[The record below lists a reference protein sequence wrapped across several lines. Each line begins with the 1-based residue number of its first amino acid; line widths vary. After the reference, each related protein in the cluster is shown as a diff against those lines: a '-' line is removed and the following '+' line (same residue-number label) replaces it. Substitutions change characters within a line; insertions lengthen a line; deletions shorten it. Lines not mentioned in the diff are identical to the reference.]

1 MTVGDYLDA
10 LKALPFGTPEDIV
23 GREPFL
29 VLSPHPDD
37 ETLGCGG
44 LLVRAERAGTRG
56 HVLILTDGSA
66 SHPNSKTYPA
76 ARLTALRRDE
86 ARAAVAALGL
96 PEGRLGFLDLR
107 DAATPSGGPDFEA
120 AVDAIAGRA
129 EAVGA
134 RTLLVTWGHDP
145 HCDHET
151 AFAMARASA
160 ARLGL
165 RLFAYPVWG
174 LHRAREEALDEPMPR
189 GFRLD
194 IAPEQTVKRRAI
206 DCYPSQMT
214 RMIDDDPEAFCFTEA
229 QLAPFLGTVETFIE
243 VQA

>member
-10 LKALPFGTPEDIV
+10 LAALPFGSVEDVV

-44 LLVRAERAGTRG
+44 LLALAERAGLRG
-56 HVLILTDGSA
+56 HVLILTDGAA
-66 SHPNSKTYPA
+66 SHPNSPSYPA
-76 ARLTALRRDE
+76 ERLSALRRDE
-86 ARAAVAALGL
+86 ARVALAALGL

-107 DAATPSGGPDFEA
+107 DAATPSEGPEFDA
-120 AVDAIAGRA
+120 AVEAIADRA
-129 EAVGA
+129 ETVSA
-134 RTLLVTWGHDP
+134 RSLLVTWGHDP

-151 AFAMARASA
+151 GFAMARAAA

-165 RLFAYPVWG
+165 RLLAYPVWG
-174 LHRAREEALDEPMPR
+174 LHRARTDPLDEPMPR

-194 IAPEQTVKRRAI
+194 IAGAQGEKRRAV

-214 RMIDDDPEAFCFTEA
+214 RMIDDDPGAFCFTPE
-229 QLAPFLGTVETFIE
+229 QLAPFLGPVETFIE
-243 VQA
+243 V

>member
-10 LKALPFGTPEDIV
+10 LGALPFGTVEDVV

-44 LLVRAERAGTRG
+44 LLSLAERAGVRG

-66 SHPNSKTYPA
+66 SHPSSPGYPA
-76 ARLTALRRDE
+76 ERLTALRRDE
-86 ARAAVAALGL
+86 ARAALAALGL

-107 DAATPSGGPDFEA
+107 DAATPSEGPAFDA
-120 AVDAIAGRA
+120 AVDAIAARA
-129 EAVGA
+129 DAVGA
-134 RTLLVTWGHDP
+134 RTLLVTWGRDP

-151 AFAMARASA
+151 AFAMARAAA
-160 ARLGL
+160 ARRGLGL
-165 RLFAYPVWG
+165 LAYPVWG
-174 LHRAREEALDEPMPR
+174 LHLPRGDALDEPMPR

-194 IAPEQTVKRRAI
+194 VAAAREQKRIAI

-214 RMIDDDPEAFCFTEA
+214 RMIGDDPGAFCFTEE
-229 QLAPFLGTVETFIE
+229 QLAPFLGAIETFMA
-243 VQA
+243 VQP

>member
-10 LKALPFGTPEDIV
+10 LATLPFGTVEDIV

-29 VLSPHPDD
+29 VLSPHADD

-44 LLVRAERAGTRG
+44 LLALAEQAGQRG
-56 HVLILTDGSA
+56 HVLILTDGAA
-66 SHPNSKTYPA
+66 SHPNSPSYPA
-76 ARLTALRRDE
+76 ERLTALRRDE

-96 PEGRLGFLDLR
+96 PEGRLGFLDLH
-107 DAATPSGGPDFEA
+107 DAATPREGPAFDA
-120 AVDAIAGRA
+120 AVDAIVARA
-129 EAVGA
+129 ETTGA

-151 AFAMARASA
+151 AFAMARAAA
-160 ARLGL
+160 ARLRL

-174 LHRAREEALDEPMPR
+174 LHRARADALAEPMPR
-189 GFRLD
+189 GFRLE
-194 IAPEQTVKRRAI
+194 IGSAQAAKRRAI

-214 RMIDDDPEAFCFTEA
+214 RMIADDPEAFCFTEA
-229 QLAPFLGTVETFIE
+229 QLAPFLGAVEIFIE

>member
-1 MTVGDYLDA
+1 MTIGDVLDGLA
-10 LKALPFGTPEDIV
+10 ALPFGNLDDIV
-23 GREPFL
+23 GQEPFL

-44 LLVRAERAGTRG
+44 LLALAERAGLRG
-56 HVLILTDGSA
+56 HVLILTDGAA
-66 SHPNSKTYPA
+66 SHPNSPSYPA
-76 ARLTALRRDE
+76 ERLTALRRDE

-107 DAATPSGGPDFEA
+107 DAATPREGPAFDA
-120 AVDAIAGRA
+120 AVDAITRQAA
-129 EAVGA
+129 AVGA

-151 AFAMARASA
+151 ADAMARAAA

-174 LHRAREEALDEPMPR
+174 LHRPR
-189 GFRLD
+189 GEAFAGRPPRGLRLD
-194 IAPEQTVKRRAI
+194 IAAAQAAKRQAI
-206 DCYPSQMT
+206 DCYRSQMT
-214 RMIDDDPEAFCFTEA
+214 RLIDDDPGAFCFSEA
-229 QLAPFLGTVETFIE
+229 QLAPFLGAIETFIE
-243 VQA
+243 VRP